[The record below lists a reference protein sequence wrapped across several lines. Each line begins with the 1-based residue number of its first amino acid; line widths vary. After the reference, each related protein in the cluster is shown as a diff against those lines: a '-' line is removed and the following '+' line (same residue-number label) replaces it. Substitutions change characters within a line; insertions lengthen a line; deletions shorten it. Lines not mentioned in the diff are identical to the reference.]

1 MIIECPNAKVQM
13 YGSMATG
20 LAIDSSDMDLLISGI
35 SNSNIKVID
44 IPGLNFNKYVDR
56 QMLVEYMRRLF
67 AALSLPKPVEE
78 SQKKGTLRDFIESS
92 QIIETASV
100 PVIKLV
106 SL

>member
-1 MIIECPNAKVQM
+1 M

-35 SNSNIKVID
+35 FNANMKVVD
-44 IPGLNFNKYVDR
+44 IPGLNYTKYVDR
-56 QMLVEYMRRLF
+56 QMLIDYMRRLF
-67 AALSLPKPVEE
+67 ATLSLPKPAEE
-78 SQKKGTLRDFIESS
+78 SQRKESLRDFIESS

-106 SL
+106 RR